1 MRKEIYVYLL
11 DEGTDVLRPIEA
23 EYVQEKIYKII
34 FKNDSKKNEKWEF
47 STGDYV
53 RCEEKIFQEN
63 QKGLVAVEKINIEK

>member
-1 MRKEIYVYLL
+1 MI
-11 DEGTDVLRPIEA
+11 
-23 EYVQEKIYKII
+23 Q
-34 FKNDSKKNEKWEF
+34 KKNEKWEF

>member
-34 FKNDSKKNEKWEF
+34 FKNDSKKKRKMGVF
-47 STGDYV
+47 Y
-53 RCEEKIFQEN
+53 RRLC
-63 QKGLVAVEKINIEK
+63 AM